1 MPYKNLKGIQTIS
14 IMARILI
21 IGGGVAGL
29 SAGIYA
35 QLHGHKTIIC
45 EQHYKTGGN
54 LTGWQRGEYHI
65 DNCIHWL
72 TGTNP
77 NSDLYK
83 LWQEVGALDNIDVYQ
98 CESMYTCEKNGDTLS
113 LFRDID
119 KLEKRM
125 LEISPEDK
133 KEIKRFI
140 NAVKDFELI
149 MGVGGKNHDKK
160 ANAATYLKI
169 FPTLYSY
176 YNMTTKE
183 LANRFSHPL
192 LREFFVS
199 LLGYDFGAIAFLCVA
214 STFCSDN
221 GGLPKGGSQAMAQR
235 MTNKF
240 LSLGGEILLKK
251 QAIKIDVENGKA
263 TQTIFGDGSKIRADY
278 IILTTEPSVT
288 FEKILPV
295 KMPKE
300 LKSDYESKKL
310 TRFSAIQTAFACD
323 LPSLPF
329 SADHIFELPI
339 KYRKILKTERL
350 IIREFSHEPSF
361 APSGQTVIQSLTFCL
376 ENTAKDFIELRKKDK
391 NAYDNKKQEIASA
404 VLLAITEKFPSLCG
418 HLKLLDV
425 WTPASYNR
433 YTGAQIGAFMSFA
446 FSSKVLPIRKSNR
459 IKGLNNVI
467 MASQWLQNPGGLP
480 LALQNGKHAVETVNK
495 LASLAPT
502 PQKKT
507 LTKPIKT

>member
-1 MPYKNLKGIQTIS
+1 
-14 IMARILI
+14 MARILI

-54 LTGWQRGEYHI
+54 LTGWQRGEYHV

-83 LWQEVGALDNIDVYQ
+83 LWQEVGALDNSDVYQ
-98 CESMYTCEKNGDTLS
+98 GESLYTCEKNGDTLS
-113 LFRDID
+113 LFRDIGL
-119 KLEKRM
+119 LEKRM

-140 NAVKDFELI
+140 GAVKDFELI
-149 MGVGGKNHDKK
+149 MGVGGKNHNKK
-160 ANAATYLKI
+160 ANFATYVKL

-176 YNMTTKE
+176 FNMTTKE

-199 LLGYDFGAIAFLCVA
+199 LLGYDFGALAFLYVA

-221 GGLPKGGSQAMAQR
+221 GGLPKGGSHAMAQR

-251 QAIKIDVENGKA
+251 QAVKIDVENGNA
-263 TQTIFGDGSKIRADY
+263 TQTLFSDGSKIRADY

-300 LKSDYESKKL
+300 LKADYENKRL

-323 LPSLPF
+323 LPTLPF
-329 SADHIFELPI
+329 SADYIFELPI
-339 KYRKILKTERL
+339 KYRKFLKTERL
-350 IIREFSHEPSF
+350 IIREFSHETSF
-361 APSGQTVIQSLTFCL
+361 APDGQTVIQSLTFCL
-376 ENTAKDFIELRKKDK
+376 ENTAKDFIELRKYDK
-391 NAYDNKKQEIASA
+391 NAYDNKKRQIASA
-404 VLLAITEKFPSLCG
+404 VYLAITEKFPSLCG

-425 WTPASYNR
+425 WTPATYNR
-433 YTGAQIGAFMSFA
+433 FVGSEIGAFMSFA
-446 FSSKVLPIRKSNR
+446 FPSKVLPIRKNNR
-459 IKGLNNVI
+459 IKGINNVV
-467 MASQWLQNPGGLP
+467 MASQWLQSPGGLP
-480 LALQNGKHAVETVNK
+480 IALQNGKYATETINK
-495 LASLAPT
+495 LEERKVSTAKSIV
-502 PQKKT
+502 
-507 LTKPIKT
+507 TKPIKA